1 MSEYRKKP
9 VVIEAFRWT
18 GGPDQTENPQ
28 WCVDAILA
36 GTVRFENSGTPDVAM
51 LIDTLEGTHR
61 ANQGDFIIKGVKGE
75 LYPCKPDI
83 FALTYEPA
91 STPTDETATAT
102 IEGLRAALLEA
113 RSQLEAYELER
124 SGEAYNS
131 LQINAALNPQEA
143 KSDTHGLPK
152 NLLLHNQSFDD
163 APWGK
168 SSTTLAKSDT
178 QTNEAPND

>member
-102 IEGLRAALLEA
+102 IEGMRGDVRKLNLAIYAITVELSNFRIPKQSRINNALEV
-113 RSQLEAYELER
+113 
-124 SGEAYNS
+124 
-131 LQINAALNPQEA
+131 IAALNPQEA
-143 KSDTHGLPK
+143 KSE
-152 NLLLHNQSFDD
+152 
-163 APWGK
+163 
-168 SSTTLAKSDT
+168 T